1 MHAGLAGCAGAGL
14 SGMVSS
20 CSVPLG
26 SGGRFVR
33 CMPGKQEWH
42 TLAHGHRPHTVA
54 APAAAGSR
62 MGSLWSPGE
71 EAMCQAEAGRLSCIP
86 GFLCVC
92 G

>member
-1 MHAGLAGCAGAGL
+1 MHDGLAGYAGAGL

-26 SGGRFVR
+26 SRERFVH
-33 CMPGKQEWH
+33 CTPGKQRH
-42 TLAHGHRPHTVA
+42 ALAHGHRPHTA
-54 APAAAGSR
+54 AVLAATGSHV
-62 MGSLWSPGE
+62 GSLWSPGE